1 MTDTT
6 DQRTRPRRKKIP
18 ANVIRVDFARGGGRV
33 IEPIP
38 PPPSTS
44 MLDDRATPRWHR
56 SEGAGEARC
65 EPVTDVF
72 SKREVAK
79 LLGLTEAR
87 LRTLDRAQIVSPSGA
102 RNGKRAYT
110 FQDLIA

>member
-18 ANVIRVDFARGGGRV
+18 ANVIRVDFGRGGGRV
-33 IEPIP
+33 VEPIP
-38 PPPSTS
+38 PPPPAATGNSARMRAEGS
-44 MLDDRATPRWHR
+44 KSLLDDRATPRWHR

-72 SKREVAK
+72 SKPEVAK

-87 LRTLDRAQIVSPSGA
+87 L
-102 RNGKRAYT
+102 
-110 FQDLIA
+110 